1 MGFATVDS
9 IAQYTAKIKNA
20 IFYCRIF
27 LFLSVLY
34 IPHYS
39 NNKTILQQAAI
50 MYADTPAYFL
60 THFSPAATP
69 APAKYEFHPRLQSV
83 SFPQKTQTDD
93 MLIPF
98 IQM

>member
-27 LFLSVLY
+27 LFLSILY

-39 NNKTILQQAAI
+39 NNKTILQRH
-50 MYADTPAYFL
+50 L
-60 THFSPAATP
+60 
-69 APAKYEFHPRLQSV
+69 RLRNMNFIRDFNLCLSLK
-83 SFPQKTQTDD
+83 KTQTDD